1 MKSWFQRRFARV
13 LVVVLCVGLAATWA
27 VGQAVDKRE
36 AARRDRNEVGRLT
49 DKMKTVCV
57 GRFLIDMPIAAQ
69 VELRQARV
77 DGFDISAFHELD
89 GEFHR
94 RVADRKAQIVA
105 TPDWRGGDKNLETAR
120 EVNTAS
126 GLVGKIFVHS
136 RKVDEGTRGNGRG
149 GVERYR
155 YEGIS
160 TEALVHGQGI
170 SIDLFFDNRALE
182 LVEDLPRLVDQL
194 VANPDNRPPAE
205 PGFCLDR
212 AYVRDP
218 LSADQIEQI
227 ILFARLPD
235 HPDVELMLIMSAGL
249 EPEPHRLLARTEA
262 VSERL
267 TMSEW
272 MRITTLRAAPREI
285 GGLSGEEVVERIVEE
300 NEARG
305 HSFWWEVN
313 GTEDNVLI
321 PHLVLTMTTGNGKR
335 EPVPSSL
342 SDDAALR
349 VWDKI
354 VSSIRLRTVEPQLE
368 TTDTRVRQ

>member
-1 MKSWFQRRFARV
+1 
-13 LVVVLCVGLAATWA
+13 
-27 VGQAVDKRE
+27 
-36 AARRDRNEVGRLT
+36 
-49 DKMKTVCV
+49 
-57 GRFLIDMPIAAQ
+57 
-69 VELRQARV
+69 
-77 DGFDISAFHELD
+77 
-89 GEFHR
+89 
-94 RVADRKAQIVA
+94 
-105 TPDWRGGDKNLETAR
+105 
-120 EVNTAS
+120 
-126 GLVGKIFVHS
+126 
-136 RKVDEGTRGNGRG
+136 
-149 GVERYR
+149 
-155 YEGIS
+155 
-160 TEALVHGQGI
+160 
-170 SIDLFFDNRALE
+170 
-182 LVEDLPRLVDQL
+182 
-194 VANPDNRPPAE
+194 
-205 PGFCLDR
+205 LDR